1 MMVRVLITGMS
12 GTGKSTVIAEL
23 SRRGYHAVDL
33 DAPAYSHLVPAAD
46 GEVTGIGG
54 GMDWVWNEALV
65 AGLLDSA
72 GDAPLFLSG
81 CSPHQGR
88 LYPRFDRI
96 ILLTAP
102 TETLVERLATRTT
115 NDFGKDPNELAN
127 TLALI
132 SEIEPLLRRSAD
144 LVIDTTAPLDD
155 VVRQVLETAGVST
168 R

>member
-1 MMVRVLITGMS
+1 MTMRVLITGMS
-12 GTGKSTVIAEL
+12 GAGKSTVTADL
-23 SRRGYHAVDL
+23 VRRGYRAVDL
-33 DAPAYSHLVPAAD
+33 DSPAYSHLVPAAD

-54 GMDWVWNEALV
+54 GTDWVWNLDAVET
-65 AGLLDSA
+65 LLDSA
-72 GDAPLFLSG
+72 AADPLFLSG
-81 CSPHQGR
+81 CSPNQGQ

-102 TETLVERLATRTT
+102 TETLVERLAARTT
-115 NDFGKDPNELAN
+115 NDFGKDPQELAN

-132 SEIEPLLRRSAD
+132 SEIEPLLLRSAD

-155 VVRQVLETAGVST
+155 VVRQVLETDGVST